1 MLKVY
6 FVGRVPKRKSSRRLR
21 FESGKMKSLILTT
34 YDFRR
39 YPDNASELCK
49 TKIDKIV
56 LK

>member
-34 YDFRR
+34 YDFRH

-56 LK
+56 LE